1 MRFLLSLFPVS
12 RREANKAADVLNT
25 MSVAEIMN
33 AMLITAMGF
42 ISIPVI
48 LLLLQTPGAWA

>member
-12 RREANKAADVLNT
+12 RREADKAADVLDT

>member
-12 RREANKAADVLNT
+12 RREADKAADVLDT
-25 MSVAEIMN
+25 MSWAEVMN

-48 LLLLQTPGAWA
+48 LLLLQTPRAWA